1 MKEEYTKVFTDNSI
15 IVHRLHTL
23 LNEAEIESR
32 ISDRVESGRLAG
44 FGVPTN
50 SVELFVLNSDLNKA
64 EPIIATYKT
73 KINS

>member
-1 MKEEYTKVFTDNSI
+1 MSEDYTKVFTDNSI

-23 LNEAEIESR
+23 LINADIKSR
-32 ISDRVESGRLAG
+32 TSDRVESGRLAG

-50 SVELFVLNSDLNKA
+50 SVELFVLKTDLEKA
-64 EPIIATYKT
+64 QPIIDAYKM